1 LIHSFSF
8 LKTRIFNLLSYIDRL
23 WENIKGDLG
32 EMEKMKCELGRLK
45 GRGEEERGTRR
56 LKARGGGRKTR
67 SR

>member
-1 LIHSFSF
+1 
-8 LKTRIFNLLSYIDRL
+8 
-23 WENIKGDLG
+23 
-32 EMEKMKCELGRLK
+32 MKCELGRLKGRGEEERGTRRLK